1 MSRDAISPSTG
12 KPLRA
17 RFDNRTL
24 FRYLGWLLAAA
35 VVVIVGR
42 SMWRDLLALRSHPLT
57 RPPRWRLV
65 ILSGAVFLSGHA
77 VLVQTWRS
85 MLGCWDAH
93 LRFLQAARVWSVSN
107 LARYLPGKI
116 WNIGAMGA
124 MSRELGVSPV
134 AASGSAILSTF
145 VNLLA
150 GFVVAVISGRALLE
164 QTSQGRSAIAM
175 LVVALAALALL
186 LAPLVMPRIAP
197 LLGRLVRR
205 PVQASLPARAVVYAM
220 IGNVIAWLLYGAAFQ
235 LFVQGLLGPTT
246 GGYAEYLA
254 AYTISYLVGYLALF
268 APAGIGFR
276 EGAMVTVL
284 TYAGLATSPQ
294 AALVALTSRVWLT
307 LLEVVPG
314 FAFWMHAAVHRR
326 PPTRDPSDVP
336 T

>member
-1 MSRDAISPSTG
+1 MQRASRSA
-12 KPLRA
+12 LR
-17 RFDNRTL
+17 
-24 FRYLGWLLAAA
+24 YGSWILAAA

-42 SMWRDLLALRSHPLT
+42 ELGKGLIELRSHPL
-57 RPPRWRLV
+57 PRAPKWELV
-65 ILSGAVFLSGHA
+65 LLSGAVFLTGHA

-85 MLGCWDAH
+85 MLACWDAR
-93 LRFLQAARVWSVSN
+93 LPFWSAARIWSVSN
-107 LARYLPGKI
+107 LARYLPGKV

-124 MSRELGVSPV
+124 MSRSLGVSPV
-134 AASGSAILSTF
+134 AASGSAILSTL

-164 QTSQGRSAIAM
+164 QSSNGRGTIAIII
-175 LVVALAALALL
+175 VVLASLMLL
-186 LAPLVMPRIAP
+186 LAPMLMPRLAP
-197 LLGRLVRR
+197 IVGRLIGR
-205 PVQASLPARAVVYAM
+205 PVAATLPARAVVYALV
-220 IGNVIAWLLYGAAFQ
+220 GNVMAWLLYGAAFQ
-235 LFVQGLLGPTT
+235 LFVYGLLGTLA

-254 AYTISYLVGYLALF
+254 AYTISYILGYLAIF
-268 APAGIGFR
+268 APAGLGVR

-284 TYAGLATSPQ
+284 TFAALTTAPE

-314 FAFWMHAAVHRR
+314 FVFWTHAAVNRR

>member
-1 MSRDAISPSTG
+1 M
-12 KPLRA
+12 
-17 RFDNRTL
+17 
-24 FRYLGWLLAAA
+24 LAAV

-42 SMWRDLLALRSHPLT
+42 SLFHDLRALRSQPLEH
-57 RPPRWRLV
+57 PPRWGL
-65 ILSGAVFLSGHA
+65 ILLSGVIFLSGHA

-85 MLGCWDAH
+85 MLACWDER
-93 LRFLQAARVWSVSN
+93 LRFWQAARVWSVSN

-134 AASGSAILSTF
+134 AASGSAILSTL

-150 GFVVAVISGRALLE
+150 GFVVAGVSGRALLE
-164 QTSQGRSAIAM
+164 QTSRGRGTIA
-175 LVVALAALALL
+175 LLIVVVAALGLL
-186 LAPLVMPRIAP
+186 FAPLLMPRIAP
-197 LLGRLVRR
+197 FVGRMMGR
-205 PVQASLPARAVVYAM
+205 PVQASLPARAVIYAM
-220 IGNVIAWLLYGAAFQ
+220 AGNLAAWLLYGAAFR
-235 LFVQGLLGPTT
+235 LFVSGLLGPTT

-254 AYTISYLVGYLALF
+254 AYTISYLLGYLALF
-268 APAGIGFR
+268 APAGLGVR

-284 TYAGLATSPQ
+284 TFAGLATAPQ

-314 FAFWMHAAVHRR
+314 FAFWMHAAVNRR
-326 PPTRDPSDVP
+326 PPTRAPSDVP